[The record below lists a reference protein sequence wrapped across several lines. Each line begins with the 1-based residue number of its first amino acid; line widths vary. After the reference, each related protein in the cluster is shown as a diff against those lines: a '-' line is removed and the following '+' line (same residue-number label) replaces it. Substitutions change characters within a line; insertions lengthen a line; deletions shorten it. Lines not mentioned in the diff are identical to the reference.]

1 MTTLAEPDAPPPQP
15 TFEPADHVSLAALS
29 PIPGNSSSHILANVA
44 LVWPYSSSTGT
55 LALLLADPD
64 IRARKARGQV
74 KVVFRHGS
82 AREVASTKV
91 GIGDTI
97 RLALVGCEW
106 KETGETVSTPGKK
119 IDWDL
124 EFKNRVIIQVSRD
137 DAVIASLNYTAPEDD
152 IPTTNGALE
161 ILSSLRDVRPQLNGT
176 LVHEPSTIHVPF
188 VTPSKSARKFPRT
201 TFFDASLDP
210 FAENDGYIQGR
221 GRKRT
226 KFARHSGAWNLLDS
240 EDEGTSVRTPQ
251 QPAVTA
257 ALGESPSRQEIDLT
271 SSPLGDT
278 SVDQTPV
285 REQRRIQGEG
295 HATSQEYAQE
305 QYRAEEEAPHQIEA
319 NSFGRQEI
327 PAETGHHDQWHHD
340 QLQRD
345 EDSQYIAEQPIAQ
358 EEHLAD
364 NLAEVA
370 RQAIL
375 GAANSVE
382 ITSQDLPAQTAEQST
397 SQSIVMGPPQ
407 TPMRIFHLPAPEEFS
422 VASPSG
428 TSSDATNTPR
438 LHPLASPGL
447 PLVSPLVRKYGVENG
462 YFPAFQEGV
471 SQLDA
476 TRMGA
481 ADEEANDLG
490 EALLGIQDA
499 HVGHGGEYE
508 ANQEAS
514 KFHDELETSLDV
526 AEESSNQTP
535 TSATASPYPPTEPHL
550 RFPSASQDF
559 EAPTAASN
567 ILNEALHSERPEST
581 ATEQWLSNA
590 ELTIAHELLQPNN
603 ESQNLGAVHQATEVI
618 EIEDDDL
625 YGASPDVAQ
634 KPASPSKQSALP
646 NQRKSPL
653 DVVEQFLQLSPVAGT
668 TEETQFGAT
677 AVEVSTA
684 RSASEDTTEEGP
696 TITTVSY
703 PSPGI
708 YHENS
713 LSPEQQWEQLGRS
726 EPISRGFPATHTPG
740 VSSLDGHVDE
750 PEDSTLAQ
758 EHVADVSKTGTMILE
773 HSEGITQPEVTDID
787 MADESGAPILLQ
799 TSKAKEDVAHEI
811 IMEEI
816 DEAGTQEED
825 DLAIIGEQPSVS
837 QNPDV
842 VTRPSTIGVV
852 ERDDSLAVMPQ
863 VLIEDAH
870 EVLDS
875 LREDRPRRDEASR
888 DHEAEEI
895 TITEQR
901 RVFFSQEGHL
911 EDTSFTTT
919 TGPKAGGQLPSPDQT
934 QLDNH
939 SVERDGEMKSP
950 QLHPSVAHGLPSP
963 IQTQEEPIAPSI
975 EETTRSQ
982 TDKDAAAE
990 IWTQP
995 QAETPGPRRIS
1006 QRLSVRRSIMPNDIS
1021 SPYFTPR
1028 RPPREPP
1035 SSPMIKENIKPFVPS
1050 VSGSSPPP
1058 VYGREASAEA
1068 PETFAQINV
1077 EKTVTI
1083 QDEQKLRVF
1092 APRTLGTT
1100 TPLAYYPYLTSLHEH
1115 FSQLVDIIAVCIQDC
1130 PQPERAK
1137 SGPKDYH
1144 TTMRVVD
1151 SSSQSDAIT
1160 VQIFRPVKIA
1170 LPTPRRGDAVLL
1182 RNFKVQTLNRKFM
1195 LLSTESSSWAV
1206 FQARQD
1212 GNPGWTSVLTPGPP
1226 LEYGPHEEEYA
1237 TSLLSWWEEDGN
1249 NRFESSNHDMIDTN
1263 MSNGAKT
1270 PRQKPLPANR
1280 RRGNRADNI
1289 GNEGD
1294 VAEDIEGESHES
1306 IPPTDTTNHDL
1317 NGPTMSTVPSSPGT
1331 AMITEPIPRRS
1342 VRLRQSASPVMEMNN
1357 GSQFARDHDADHEA
1371 NEISE
1376 NWSKENSRRRGS
1388 TVSVAP
1394 SSPKMSMKEGTPQ
1407 RNTRSRRS
1415 ASPLQDTSFGGN
1427 DEAGTTSPETLRN
1440 RRRGSTVSIASST
1453 PKPGTTKEV
1462 GRRHSVRHR
1471 KSPSLVHELRDG
1483 TKYVDD
1489 GQQPGRGSVVHE
1501 LRDGATYV
1509 DE

>member
-1 MTTLAEPDAPPPQP
+1 MTTLAEPDAPPTQP
-15 TFEPADHVSLAALS
+15 TFEPADHVSIAALS

-124 EFKNRVIIQVSRD
+124 EFKSRVIIQVSRD

-152 IPTTNGALE
+152 ICTANGALE
-161 ILSSLRDVRPQLNGT
+161 ILSSLQDVRPQLNGT

-240 EDEGTSVRTPQ
+240 EVEGTSVRTPQ
-251 QPAVTA
+251 QPAITA
-257 ALGESPSRQEIDLT
+257 ALGQCPSRQEIDLT

-295 HATSQEYAQE
+295 HATSQDYAQE
-305 QYRAEEEAPHQIEA
+305 QYRAEEEALHQIEA

-327 PAETGHHDQWHHD
+327 PAETGHHDQW
-340 QLQRD
+340 QRD
-345 EDSQYIAEQPIAQ
+345 EGSRYIAEQPTAQ

-364 NLAEVA
+364 NLADVA
-370 RQAIL
+370 RQAML

-382 ITSQDLPAQTAEQST
+382 TASQDLPAQAAEQSM
-397 SQSIVMGPPQ
+397 SQPVVMGPPQ
-407 TPMRIFHLPAPEEFS
+407 TPVRIFHLPTPEEFS
-422 VASPSG
+422 AASPSG
-428 TSSDATNTPR
+428 AGSDATNTPR

-490 EALLGIQDA
+490 AALLGIQDA
-499 HVGHGGEYE
+499 HVDHGGEYE

-514 KFHDELETSLDV
+514 KFHDELDTSLDV
-526 AEESSNQTP
+526 AEEPSNQTP
-535 TSATASPYPPTEPHL
+535 ASATASPYPPNEPHL

-590 ELTIAHELLQPNN
+590 ELTIAHELLQPDN
-603 ESQNLGAVHQATEVI
+603 ESQNLGAVHLATEVI

-625 YGASPDVAQ
+625 YGASPDIAQ
-634 KPASPSKQSALP
+634 KPASPSKQSALA
-646 NQRKSPL
+646 NQQKSPL
-653 DVVEQFLQLSPVAGT
+653 DVVEQFLQMSPVASA

-677 AVEVSTA
+677 AVEGSTA
-684 RSASEDTTEEGP
+684 RSASGETTEEGP
-696 TITTVSY
+696 AISTVSY
-703 PSPGI
+703 HSPGI

-713 LSPEQQWEQLGRS
+713 FSPEQQWERLESS
-726 EPISRGFPATHTPG
+726 ESISRGFPATHPPG
-740 VSSLDGHVDE
+740 VSSLDGHVDD
-750 PEDSTLAQ
+750 PEDSALAQ
-758 EHVADVSKTGTMILE
+758 EHVADVSNAGTMILE
-773 HSEGITQPEVTDID
+773 HSGGITQPEVTDID
-787 MADESGAPILLQ
+787 MADESGDPSLLQ
-799 TSKAKEDVAHEI
+799 TSKAKEDMAHEI

-816 DEAGTQEED
+816 DEAGTQEAD
-825 DLAIIGEQPSVS
+825 DFAIVGEQPSVS
-837 QNPDV
+837 RNPDV
-842 VTRPSTIGVV
+842 VTRPSTIGVLKGDNSLV
-852 ERDDSLAVMPQ
+852 EMPQ
-863 VLIEDAH
+863 ALIEEAQ

-875 LREDRPRRDEASR
+875 LREDRPRTDEASR
-888 DHEAEEI
+888 DHEAEKI

-911 EDTSFTTT
+911 ENTSFTTT

-934 QLDNH
+934 QVGYPSID
-939 SVERDGEMKSP
+939 RDGAKISR
-950 QLHPSVAHGLPSP
+950 QSHPSIAHGLPSP
-963 IQTQEEPIAPSI
+963 DQTQEEPIASSI
-975 EETTRSQ
+975 EEMTRSQ
-982 TDKDAAAE
+982 TDEDAPPP
-990 IWTQP
+990 IRPQP
-995 QAETPGPRRIS
+995 QAETPAPRRIS
-1006 QRLSVRRSIMPNDIS
+1006 QRLSVRRPIMPNDIS

-1028 RPPREPP
+1028 RPPREPL
-1035 SSPMIKENIKPFVPS
+1035 SSPMLKENLKPFVPS
-1050 VSGSSPPP
+1050 VSSPSPPP
-1058 VYGREASAEA
+1058 GHAREASAEA

-1077 EKTVTI
+1077 EKTVII
-1083 QDEQKLRVF
+1083 QDEQKLQAF

-1137 SGPKDYH
+1137 SGAKDYH
-1144 TTMRVVD
+1144 TTVRVVD
-1151 SSSQSDAIT
+1151 SSCQSDAIT
-1160 VQIFRPVKIA
+1160 VQIFRPVKTA
-1170 LPTPRRGDAVLL
+1170 LPAPRRGDAVLL

-1212 GNPGWTSVLTPGPP
+1212 GNRGWTSVLTPGPP

-1249 NRFESSNHDMIDTN
+1249 NRFESSNHGIIDPN
-1263 MSNGAKT
+1263 ISNGAKT

-1294 VAEDIEGESHES
+1294 VPEDIEGESHER

-1317 NGPTMSTVPSSPGT
+1317 NGPTMSSVPSSPRT

-1342 VRLRQSASPVMEMNN
+1342 VRLRQSASPVMEMKN
-1357 GSQFARDHDADHEA
+1357 GSQNARDHGDDHEA

-1376 NWSKENSRRRGS
+1376 NWSKGSSRRRGS
-1388 TVSVAP
+1388 TVSFAP

-1415 ASPLQDTSFGGN
+1415 ATPLQDTSFGGN

-1440 RRRGSTVSIASST
+1440 GRRGSTISIASST